1 MVYYLERGL
10 IMHIQPISFGA
21 SFTVK
26 QGKSSGIDADGMN
39 KEVIVTD
46 MARQIGVNV
55 PTYNISLTYETK
67 GEPASFPLN
76 KIEEKHFASLFKN
89 LFLMDKNNLNHND
102 LDIGHVF
109 YSDDGSVEFD
119 CFRFSSPFVEN
130 SQKKYSL
137 PDFIMPT
144 NQINYENASLSL
156 YVAQIP
162 DKEEKREFIKSYLK
176 ASRNYHKDKANLMI
190 QNSRINYPSEMKLYE
205 LVQEWVFIKPD
216 NKMAD
221 LMIQKLDFFA
231 KQRQAFTEWDE
242 GNGACGHTFSKERR
256 LNAIPMYLDAVK
268 SAIEYSIKAR
278 ELSSKTNYSESKYYD
293 YESKLGEY
301 FANTYLSWIEGM
313 SDWNFRDERVQP
325 LNDDEREELSAS
337 YKKILEANLS
347 EKPAQIDEYLKLYNS
362 KI

>member
-1 MVYYLERGL
+1 MS
-10 IMHIQPISFGA
+10 IQPISFGA

-26 QGKSSGIDADGMN
+26 QGQSSGIDATGMN
-39 KEVIVTD
+39 KEVIVAD
-46 MARQIGVNV
+46 KARQIGVDV
-55 PTYNISLTYETK
+55 PTYNISLSYETK
-67 GEPASFPLN
+67 GEPASFPAN

-109 YSDDGSVEFD
+109 YSDDGRVEFD
-119 CFRFSSPFVEN
+119 CFRFSSPFIEN
-130 SQKKYSL
+130 KTKKYSL
-137 PDFIMPT
+137 PDFVMPT

-162 DKEEKREFIKSYLK
+162 DQEEKRDFVKSYLR
-176 ASRNYHKDKANLMI
+176 ASREYHKNKVNLML
-190 QNSRINYPSEMKLYE
+190 SDSDTNYPSDMKLYE
-205 LVQEWVFIKPD
+205 LTQEWVFLKPD
-216 NKMAD
+216 DEMAD

-231 KQRQAFTEWDE
+231 KQRLAFTEWDE

-256 LNAIPMYLDAVK
+256 LNSIPMYLDAAK
-268 SAIEYSIKAR
+268 SAIEYSNKAA
-278 ELSSKTNYSESKYYD
+278 ELSAKTSYSTSKYYD

-313 SDWNFRDERVQP
+313 ADWNFRDERVKP
-325 LNDDEREELSAS
+325 LSEEERQELSTT
-337 YKKILEANLS
+337 YKDILNSELS
-347 EKPAQIDEYLKLYNS
+347 EKPAKIDEYLKLYNS